1 MRVKKITSFYEIQHF
16 FSILFI
22 HNFLSRWLN
31 ESFRHFC
38 VFYVKIQENWF
49 ILVHFTKSLF
59 LFFFVA
65 YRAAS
70 ILALAS
76 STLLYM
82 SFAVAL
88 SVHQILSHDSESIA
102 TAMQKYRKQRILPYI
117 ILCGKTLYPESE
129 TQSLL
134 TTNYREPIIDGK
146 IRDDR
151 YTWYNC
157 L

>member
-1 MRVKKITSFYEIQHF
+1 MFSAFSCLLCKDSGKLVHFGSF
-16 FSILFI
+16 
-22 HNFLSRWLN
+22 
-31 ESFRHFC
+31 
-38 VFYVKIQENWF
+38 WF
-49 ILVHFTKSLF
+49 ILQNSLF
-59 LFFFVA
+59 LFTFVA
-65 YRAAS
+65 YSAAS

-102 TAMQKYRKQRILPYI
+102 TAMQEYRKQCILPYI

-129 TQSLL
+129 IQSLL
-134 TTNYREPIIDGK
+134 TTNYRKPIIDGK

-151 YTWYNC
+151 YT
-157 L
+157 

>member
-1 MRVKKITSFYEIQHF
+1 M
-16 FSILFI
+16 
-22 HNFLSRWLN
+22 
-31 ESFRHFC
+31 
-38 VFYVKIQENWF
+38 
-49 ILVHFTKSLF
+49 
-59 LFFFVA
+59 A
-65 YRAAS
+65 YSAAS

-102 TAMQKYRKQRILPYI
+102 TAMQEYRKQRILPYI

-129 TQSLL
+129 IQSLL
-134 TTNYREPIIDGK
+134 TTNYRKPIIDGK

-151 YTWYNC
+151 YT
-157 L
+157 